1 MDTIQIEI
9 EEVAHALSL
18 GLVIHGEEQWEEGSG
33 IFRYFTLTTE
43 EWSEYTGRNGLW
55 DYYSSP
61 DILKRMY
68 PELRE
73 YI

>member
-18 GLVIHGEEQWEEGSG
+18 GLMVHGEEQWEASG

-61 DILKRMY
+61 SVLKQMY

>member
-1 MDTIQIEI
+1 MNAIETDI
-9 EEVAHALSL
+9 NAIPQALAL
-18 GLVIHGEEQWEEGSG
+18 GLMVHGEEQWEEGSG

-55 DYYSSP
+55 DYYGSP
-61 DILKRMY
+61 AILKQMY

>member
-1 MDTIQIEI
+1 MNAIETDI
-9 EEVAHALSL
+9 NAIPQALAL
-18 GLVIHGEEQWEEGSG
+18 GLMVHGEEQWEASG

-61 DILKRMY
+61 SVLKQMY